1 MWDTGLKD
9 KVVIVTGANHGIGA
23 ATAVALAREGAKVF
37 ITYLRLSPSEY
48 GGVDDEEAKK
58 AVEPGRAYYY
68 KRLTRSADALM
79 RTIRE
84 AGGASRSWE
93 ADLADPKNI
102 PALFD
107 KAEEAFGDVDV
118 LVNNAAFDQL
128 DTFIPEDELA
138 KNPLFVGA
146 YPMKPVSADSV
157 DKHFAVNSRAVALLM
172 SEFAQRQI
180 KRKAGWGRIINI
192 STDGAYAHPSNV
204 SYGASKLAMESYARA
219 AAYELGPYGITVNV
233 VSPGAVQTG
242 WLPSEIRESL
252 EKSYPLRRI
261 GRPEDIANAV
271 VFFASRQADWITGQ
285 VLHVGGGNKM

>member
-23 ATAVALAREGAKVF
+23 ATAVAFAREGAKVF

-138 KNPLFVGA
+138 KNPLFVGE
-146 YPMKPVSADSV
+146 YPMKTVSADSV